1 MRFSLVIFLSFLLF
15 AGCEEGDFK
24 GFTNGQ
30 VKTVSGA
37 PVANAEIHILYPD
50 LETTFLKSKPSVV
63 ISFTIP
69 QSGETTLDMYRFG
82 TSILIENVVDTT
94 LTSGNYTFPISENL
108 YTNGVYNYE
117 ISAPNFK
124 LRKRMFV
131 LRPESE
137 LLNNVKPL
145 AITDNNGNFL
155 IQTSI
160 FGVGEVFNSEISSLS
175 IPSKI
180 EFIAIKSG
188 EIIARNTVRVSNGI
202 DNEVELIAN

>member
-1 MRFSLVIFLSFLLF
+1 
-15 AGCEEGDFK
+15 
-24 GFTNGQ
+24 
-30 VKTVSGA
+30 
-37 PVANAEIHILYPD
+37 
-50 LETTFLKSKPSVV
+50 
-63 ISFTIP
+63 
-69 QSGETTLDMYRFG
+69 
-82 TSILIENVVDTT
+82 
-94 LTSGNYTFPISENL
+94 
-108 YTNGVYNYE
+108 
-117 ISAPNFK
+117 
-124 LRKRMFV
+124 MFV